1 MDTYNVALFGLIGLV
16 IALIITGGLV
26 SMVFGEEP
34 SLGQLAAGA
43 TLGAAAGA
51 ASSFGSESLGSLGS
65 LGSFDSADIMKT
77 FQVGGQEMK
86 TGLPTF

>member
-43 TLGAAAGA
+43 TLGAVAGA
-51 ASSFGSESLGSLGS
+51 ASSLKV
-65 LGSFDSADIMKT
+65 FDLDLMKT
-77 FQVGGQEMK
+77 FQVVDQEMK

>member
-51 ASSFGSESLGSLGS
+51 ASSFGSESLGS
-65 LGSFDSADIMKT
+65 FDSADIMKT
-77 FQVGGQEMK
+77 FQVGGGQEMK